1 VTDFGPHGVLNAT
14 AADNIISYLRDGRLV
29 QNAWTRE
36 DQGHHVACL
45 LGAAGN
51 YQSTQD
57 CPATL
62 MPRWLAECTVTLYDG
77 LPQEDANGDLVRRY
91 ADMMRRWH
99 VLTPDR
105 WDNVHRAFLVRCID
119 QAVESVPAF
128 AKTQSYWPAVSAACE
143 QSKTAITSKRE
154 GAAKS
159 AALSAASAAESAE
172 SAAWS
177 AALSAESAASAA
189 WRAARSAASAAE
201 SAALSAES
209 AALSAAWS
217 AARSAAS
224 AAWRAARS
232 AASAAKSAAL
242 SAAASAAESAARS
255 AAKSA
260 ALSAAASA
268 ESAALSAARSAASAA
283 WSAAL
288 SAEGAAKRAAY
299 KSLFSALLNII
310 ETEIG
315 GMAP

>member
-29 QNAWTRE
+29 QNTWTRE
-36 DQGHHVACL
+36 DQGPHVACL

-159 AALSAASAAESAE
+159 AE
-172 SAAWS
+172 SAAR
-177 AALSAESAASAA
+177 SAESAA
-189 WRAARSAASAAE
+189 WRAARSAASAE
-201 SAALSAES
+201 SAA
-209 AALSAAWS
+209 
-217 AARSAAS
+217 R
-224 AAWRAARS
+224 RAARS
-232 AASAAKSAAL
+232 
-242 SAAASAAESAARS
+242 AESAARS
-255 AAKSA
+255 AA
-260 ALSAAASA
+260 LSAAG
-268 ESAALSAARSAASAA
+268 AASAA
-283 WSAAL
+283 WSAAW

-315 GMAP
+315 GMAL

>member
-1 VTDFGPHGVLNAT
+1 MPNTARGLNAT

-51 YQSTQD
+51 YHSTQD

-154 GAAKS
+154 GAAES
-159 AALSAASAAESAE
+159 AALSAESAARSAE

-177 AALSAESAASAA
+177 AALSAESAAK
-189 WRAARSAASAAE
+189 RAARSAA
-201 SAALSAES
+201 
-209 AALSAAWS
+209 
-217 AARSAAS
+217 
-224 AAWRAARS
+224 
-232 AASAAKSAAL
+232 
-242 SAAASAAESAARS
+242 SAAASAAESAA
-255 AAKSA
+255 KSA
-260 ALSAAASA
+260 ALSA
-268 ESAALSAARSAASAA
+268 EGAALSAARSAASAA

-315 GMAP
+315 GMAL

>member
-1 VTDFGPHGVLNAT
+1 MPNPARVLNAT

-29 QNAWTRE
+29 QNTWTRE
-36 DQGHHVACL
+36 DQGPHVACL

-159 AALSAASAAESAE
+159 AALSAESAASAALSAE

-177 AALSAESAASAA
+177 AAESAKSAASAAKSAASAA
-189 WRAARSAASAAE
+189 WRAARSAASAAR
-201 SAALSAES
+201 SAAWS
-209 AALSAAWS
+209 AALSAAS
-217 AARSAAS
+217 AARSA
-224 AAWRAARS
+224 
-232 AASAAKSAAL
+232 
-242 SAAASAAESAARS
+242 E
-255 AAKSA
+255 
-260 ALSAAASA
+260 
-268 ESAALSAARSAASAA
+268 
-283 WSAAL
+283 SAAL

-315 GMAP
+315 GMAL

>member
-1 VTDFGPHGVLNAT
+1 MPNPARGLNAT

-51 YQSTQD
+51 YHSTQD

-154 GAAKS
+154 GAAES
-159 AALSAASAAESAE
+159 AALSAESAALSAESAASAALSAE

-177 AALSAESAASAA
+177 AAESAKSAASAAKSAASAA
-189 WRAARSAASAAE
+189 WRAARSAASAAR
-201 SAALSAES
+201 SAAWS
-209 AALSAAWS
+209 AALSAAS
-217 AARSAAS
+217 AARSA
-224 AAWRAARS
+224 
-232 AASAAKSAAL
+232 
-242 SAAASAAESAARS
+242 E
-255 AAKSA
+255 
-260 ALSAAASA
+260 
-268 ESAALSAARSAASAA
+268 
-283 WSAAL
+283 SAAL

-315 GMAP
+315 GMAL